1 MCQRTCSDVRA
12 GSPRHI
18 YMKKI
23 ISVNNFSIPLDIMY
37 EILVLKRR
45 CANIK
50 EDSYF
55 KKLLHAIRRGFL
67 AESFDDTLLPAFP
80 FTALLPG
87 LLFKSVSSSL
97 SSESACMYVLCMYI
111 ICMYVCMYEFST
123 NESL

>member
-1 MCQRTCSDVRA
+1 M
-12 GSPRHI
+12 H
-18 YMKKI
+18 
-23 ISVNNFSIPLDIMY
+23 
-37 EILVLKRR
+37 EILVLERR

-97 SSESACMYVLCMYI
+97 SSESACMYVYRYV
-111 ICMYVCMYEFST
+111 CMYVCTVLVVFIHVY
-123 NESL
+123 